1 MRFRSHGTNGC
12 QHVRHDLLKPSRFDG
27 AADEQGGHDFVA
39 ARIMLE
45 TVEANERASGGQLDR
60 VGFPVPGDMR
70 V

>member
-1 MRFRSHGTNGC
+1 MRFRSHRTNGC
-12 QHVRHDLLKPSRFDG
+12 QHVRHDLLKTSRLDG
-27 AADEQGGHDFVA
+27 AADEQFDHDFVA